1 MGRWPVVKSGAAIL
15 PQDSAKSEP
24 FAYEGGVVL
33 ARGSGIVVLILAL
46 VAGDAAAQSTLPDC
60 PLFLSAAAPAFCSVE
75 PTSPPGPPESFSP
88 GFSPLSFDP
97 DLGLHL
103 PERRPIFGPGDI
115 ARLANPQPF
124 YGRDPDGDLKLR
136 VYSEDL
142 AALQPGGINA
152 DYDLPVFDG
161 LRLTNA
167 SALGQTDSEDD
178 TAAKSFDSRFGL
190 AYEDYGIRFRMN
202 PAAAINWGELA
213 GSASRRVGIDN
224 QISTTLAQDLTL
236 TLSSG
241 YDAQFHPGN
250 PTADSSTE
258 RHRIALARHFASGW
272 RLGSSVQR
280 RIEYGYQQEKDLN
293 ILGLMVGVPL
303 GQDLALTASQEFGLS
318 EKRDFSTGSALPIAG
333 NRQSLDLQLH
343 WTPAALASRAMTLM
357 AGYSLSQEAT
367 DGVADPYLTQARIN
381 LAMKF

>member
-1 MGRWPVVKSGAAIL
+1 M
-15 PQDSAKSEP
+15 
-24 FAYEGGVVL
+24 
-33 ARGSGIVVLILAL
+33 
-46 VAGDAAAQSTLPDC
+46 AQTALPDC
-60 PLFLSAAAPAFCSVE
+60 PLFINAAAPAYCSVE
-75 PTSPPGPPESFSP
+75 PTLPDLAPTSPTLAAT
-88 GFSPLSFDP
+88 FSPLSFDP
-97 DLGLHL
+97 DAGLRL
-103 PERRPIFGPGDI
+103 LTRRPIFGPGDI

-124 YGRDPDGDLKLR
+124 YNRDPDAELKLR
-136 VYSEDL
+136 IYSEEL
-142 AALQPGGINA
+142 GAPRPGEITA
-152 DYDLPVFDG
+152 DYDLPIFDG

-167 SALGQTDSEDD
+167 SALSQDDSGDD
-178 TAAKSFDSRFGL
+178 TDVTSFDSRFGF
-190 AYEDYGIRFRMN
+190 AYEEYGLRFRVN

-224 QISTTLAQDLTL
+224 QVSTTLARDLTL

-250 PTADSSTE
+250 PTADNSTE

-272 RLGSSVQR
+272 RLGTSVQR
-280 RIEYGYQQEKDLN
+280 RTEYGYQQEKDLN
-293 ILGLMVGVPL
+293 ILGLMIGVPL
-303 GQDLALTASQEFGLS
+303 GADLALTASHEFGLS
-318 EKRDFSTGSALPIAG
+318 EKRDFSTESALPIAG

-367 DGVADPYLTQARIN
+367 DGVADPYLTQARVN